1 MQGEVGG
8 KGMTITN
15 RLMDNLKAGKT
26 SVGCVITMSDL
37 SVSDL

>member
-1 MQGEVGG
+1 
-8 KGMTITN
+8 MTITN

-37 SVSDL
+37 IVSELAGDCDKAL